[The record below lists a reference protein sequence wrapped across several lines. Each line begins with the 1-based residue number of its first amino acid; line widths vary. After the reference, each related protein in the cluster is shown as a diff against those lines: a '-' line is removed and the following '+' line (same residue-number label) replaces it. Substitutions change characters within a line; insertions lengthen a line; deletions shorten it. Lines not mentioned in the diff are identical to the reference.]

1 VIQIRKRTRNTE
13 VGYGSDCRSYSTE
26 YGVLSKSPPSPLRC
40 LVDGVY
46 LPVEGLDAR
55 SRLPFSLETAS
66 SISLQPSLLL
76 CLLRTLFILTQR
88 GRNTAMLFFQCRRL
102 FLKYVV
108 LLTLISHFAAAFA
121 CIKEPIVHVKRISS
135 SKQHQERPCVL
146 SSWTAFSSLHLSQ
159 DDSAFTDEES
169 KQTTYSLVGA
179 GATFVTSLVTAVAFA
194 KCGVL
199 RGPLDVATGT
209 FGFYTDAMIV
219 QDSLSAVFTAVM
231 ATILV
236 KIITYANEEGIYG
249 PKVGRKLVHTLSAPL
264 FMLFW
269 PIFSSSDGARFFAG
283 VVTLTNMMRLYLA
296 GTGGD
301 NALAG
306 AISRSG
312 DKSEALEGPFIYVCI
327 FQACIM
333 LFWRSSMT
341 GIIAVNTMAVGDGM
355 ADLVGRKWGQNN
367 RWFFSKDKSIVGSAA
382 FAASS
387 SLCSIGL
394 VSWLISVGC
403 LQSTLEFTDL
413 SLRIIGI
420 SVVCALVE
428 LIPIGNDNY
437 TVPLCAGLLAALF
450 LS

>member
-1 VIQIRKRTRNTE
+1 MV
-13 VGYGSDCRSYSTE
+13 
-26 YGVLSKSPPSPLRC
+26 
-40 LVDGVY
+40 
-46 LPVEGLDAR
+46 
-55 SRLPFSLETAS
+55 
-66 SISLQPSLLL
+66 
-76 CLLRTLFILTQR
+76 
-88 GRNTAMLFFQCRRL
+88 FFQCSRL
-102 FLKYVV
+102 FLKFIV
-108 LLTLISHFAAAFA
+108 LVTVISHFASAFA
-121 CIKEPIVHVKRISS
+121 SPIVDIKRISS
-135 SKQHQERPCVL
+135 PKQHQERPCVL
-146 SSWTAFSSLHLSQ
+146 SSRTASLRLSQ
-159 DDSAFTDEES
+159 DDNTDTDEENQ
-169 KQTTYSLVGA
+169 QTTFSLV
-179 GATFVTSLVTAVAFA
+179 GATFVTSLATTVAFA

-199 RGPLDVATGT
+199 RGPLDVATGN
-209 FGFYTDAMIV
+209 FGLYTDAMII
-219 QDSLSAVFTAVM
+219 QDSLCAVVTAVL

-236 KIITYANEEGIYG
+236 KIITFANEEGIYG
-249 PKVGRKLVHTLSAPL
+249 PKVARKLVHTLSAPL

-269 PIFSSSDGARFFAG
+269 PIFSTADGARFFAG

-301 NALAG
+301 NVLAG
-306 AISRSG
+306 AVSRSG

-367 RWFFSKDKSIVGSAA
+367 KWFFSKDKSIVGSAA

-394 VSWLISVGC
+394 VNWLISAGC
-403 LQSTLEFTDL
+403 LQSTLDFTDL

-420 SVVCALVE
+420 SVACALVE
-428 LIPIGNDNY
+428 LLPIGDDNY
-437 TVPLCAGLLAALF
+437 TVPLCAGLLVALF

>member
-1 VIQIRKRTRNTE
+1 M
-13 VGYGSDCRSYSTE
+13 
-26 YGVLSKSPPSPLRC
+26 VL
-40 LVDGVY
+40 
-46 LPVEGLDAR
+46 
-55 SRLPFSLETAS
+55 
-66 SISLQPSLLL
+66 
-76 CLLRTLFILTQR
+76 
-88 GRNTAMLFFQCRRL
+88 FQCRRL
-102 FLKYVV
+102 FFKFVV
-108 LLTLISHFAAAFA
+108 VVAVISHFASAFA
-121 CIKEPIVHVKRISS
+121 SHREPIVDIKRISS
-135 SKQHQERPCVL
+135 PKQHQERPCVL
-146 SSWTAFSSLHLSQ
+146 SSRTAPLHLSQ
-159 DDSAFTDEES
+159 DDNTLTNEES
-169 KQTTYSLVGA
+169 KLTTFSLV
-179 GATFVTSLVTAVAFA
+179 GATFVTSLATTVAFA

-199 RGPLDVATGT
+199 RGPLDVATRT

-219 QDSLSAVFTAVM
+219 QDSLSAVLTAAL

-249 PKVGRKLVHTLSAPL
+249 PKVARKLVHTLSAPL
-264 FMLFW
+264 FMLVW
-269 PIFSSSDGARFFAG
+269 PIFSAADGARFFAG
-283 VVTLTNMMRLYLA
+283 VVTLTNMLRLYLA

-306 AISRSG
+306 AVSRSG

-341 GIIAVNTMAVGDGM
+341 GIIAVNTMAIGDGM

-367 RWFFSKDKSIVGSAA
+367 KWFFSKDKSIVGSAA

-394 VSWLISVGC
+394 VSWLISAGC
-403 LQSTLEFTDL
+403 LQSTLGFTDL

-420 SVVCALVE
+420 SVACALVE
-428 LIPIGNDNY
+428 LLPIGNDNY
-437 TVPLCAGLLAALF
+437 TVPLCAGSLAALF